1 MRTDIRP
8 LQGALRTA
16 LPELQLTEDAPLS
29 ACTTL
34 RLGGPADLLAE
45 PSDEASLGR
54 LLREAASFGVPVT
67 VIGRGSNLLV
77 RDGGIRGLVIRVASA
92 MRDLSVN
99 GETLSAEAGASLAE
113 TAALAQR
120 SGLAG
125 LAFASGIPGA
135 VGGGTVMNAGAYGG
149 ELKDAITAVEGLRM
163 DGTPFRY
170 AGDEMG
176 FGYRHSRL
184 QDEGGIVTRVSFRL
198 APGDPKTI
206 AAEMNELNERRRAKQ
221 PLDVPSAGSTFKR
234 PEGHFAGALI
244 EQCGLKGYAVG
255 GARVS
260 EKHAGFLVSTG
271 GSAADFEALMD
282 HVARVVLEETGIRL
296 EPEIRILG
304 EAPQ

>member
-1 MRTDIRP
+1 MQAWTSKMMKLAP
-8 LQGALRTA
+8 GVKMT
-16 LPELQLTEDAPLS
+16 PDAPLS

-45 PSDEASLGR
+45 PANADELAKLFR
-54 LLREAASFGVPVT
+54 TAAELDVPVT

-77 RDGGIRGLVIRVASA
+77 RDGGIRGLTIRIAQG
-92 MRDLSVN
+92 MRKLSVD
-99 GETLSAEAGASLAE
+99 GCELTAEAGASLAE
-113 TAALAQR
+113 AAALAQR
-120 SGLAG
+120 NGLAG

-149 ELKDAITAVEGLRM
+149 ELKDVIARVEGIRP
-163 DGTPFRY
+163 DGSAFSY
-170 AGDEMG
+170 SGNEMA
-176 FGYRHSRL
+176 FGYRTSRL
-184 QDEGGIVTRVSFRL
+184 QSEKGVVTRVTFAL
-198 APGDPKTI
+198 TPCDPAAI

-244 EQCGLKGYAVG
+244 EQCGLKGFAIG

-271 GSAADFEALMD
+271 GTAADFEALMAY
-282 HVARVVLEETGIRL
+282 VRCVVWAKTGVRL
-296 EPEIRILG
+296 EPEVRVIG
-304 EAPQ
+304 EEAQR

>member
-1 MRTDIRP
+1 MR
-8 LQGALRTA
+8 AWTA
-16 LPELQLTEDAPLS
+16 EMMNRLPGVRMTPDAPLS
-29 ACTTL
+29 VYTTL

-45 PSDEASLGR
+45 PASAEEIAA
-54 LLREAASFGVPVT
+54 LLRAASELEVPVT

-77 RDGGIRGLVIRVASA
+77 RDGGIRGLTLRVANGMRKLSA
-92 MRDLSVN
+92 DGCAL
-99 GETLSAEAGASLAE
+99 TAEAGASLAE

-149 ELKDAITAVEGLRM
+149 ELKDVITRVEGVRA
-163 DGTPFRY
+163 DGIPFAY
-170 AGDEMG
+170 DGGEMA
-176 FGYRHSRL
+176 FGYRASRL
-184 QDEGGIVTRVSFRL
+184 QKEDGIVTWVTFGL
-198 APGDPKTI
+198 TPGDPKAI

-244 EQCGLKGYAVG
+244 EQCGLKGYAIG

-260 EKHAGFLVSTG
+260 EKHAGFLVSVG
-271 GSAADFEALMD
+271 GTAADFEALIAY
-282 HVARVVLEETGIRL
+282 VRCVVWAKTGVRL
-296 EPEIRILG
+296 EPEVRIIG
-304 EAPQ
+304 EEAQR